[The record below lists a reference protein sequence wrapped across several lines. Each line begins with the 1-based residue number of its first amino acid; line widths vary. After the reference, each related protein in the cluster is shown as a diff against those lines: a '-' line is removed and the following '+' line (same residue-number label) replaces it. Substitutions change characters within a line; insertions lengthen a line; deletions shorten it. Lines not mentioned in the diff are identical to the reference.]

1 MEARTNTSEIKQ
13 DDNQEMIL
21 SKLSNIKKAEL
32 KDEINTLFDSF
43 NKEIE
48 WKTPDEISQYF
59 DKEINNFLDFNSET
73 LKKLPKSI
81 SWEIIN
87 LAQKLWRDLKGKSLD
102 WNISDIEK
110 KEYMSSVF
118 NYANKFANKILQETD
133 NL

>member
-48 WKTPDEISQYF
+48 
-59 DKEINNFLDFNSET
+59 
-73 LKKLPKSI
+73 
-81 SWEIIN
+81 
-87 LAQKLWRDLKGKSLD
+87 
-102 WNISDIEK
+102 
-110 KEYMSSVF
+110 
-118 NYANKFANKILQETD
+118 
-133 NL
+133 